1 MKATFK
7 TRFQKIL
14 RSSAAPCV
22 LIVLLSIV
30 LHAMSLPI
38 ATVQGD
44 ARAEYQTESGL
55 PYLSEMDSYLYAR
68 LTEDLAEEGF
78 SAYTLRHDRGADPY
92 ISANATG
99 EEGDVVM
106 GLPILGATVYKLLS
120 WIPGVTPY
128 GVIYWLAPI
137 ITSLTAIPAYI
148 FVKRRTNRLGG
159 LVAGL
164 LVAVAAPF
172 AGHTHA
178 GFYDTDLGL
187 SLLPCLFLLCFAEA
201 LLTRDLKKQ
210 LAWAAGSGVS
220 LCLLG
225 TFWRAYYAY
234 FCIWAAAGFA
244 AGMACHIALLV
255 FILRTKR
262 KPVESAAPEG
272 DSASSDNAS
281 PASDS
286 GKSFLPFRASYVWR
300 GAGLTVLAQAL
311 LCLLV
316 RGKEFFPDIGGI
328 VGNVSGTL
336 ANGDA
341 AFPDAA
347 RFVGELQP
355 TPLLSNEYST
365 GLFARVLDGFAAY
378 TDGVINL
385 LGGWTVLLFGLGVAA
400 LLVVLCLRAVFGRGK
415 MAAGASTTTAET
427 STPAAADAASQPTPA
442 KTFLSN
448 PQSLLV
454 TSAFLF
460 TWLACGL
467 VIVAKGTRF
476 LTIPVL
482 PIGILCGIGVG
493 LLSAR
498 LRKFAEQSETT
509 DDKLAKKSRAIYIA
523 LLAVAVVTFALAV
536 RAEFGN
542 LACGIIGGAILVLGL
557 CLYRLRREALLNL
570 FAVALVLSPCMAAFG
585 FAFCNLPDG
594 SDTLH
599 GASAYIAENAPANAV
614 IASWWDYGYYYE
626 YAAKRL
632 TLGDGGNFNSEW
644 NYWLGQAL
652 MTDDDRLAQGIF
664 GMLATGG
671 LDATHKLMALY
682 RTGRSIPPSPD
693 ATVDETWRS
702 CITGSAFVRGGIYA
716 GGEDTSAA
724 DELPEAMPLGRL
736 PEDARAAA
744 YATAVLKH
752 ILHYSREQGSKLLRE
767 YYGLD
772 EGDAAEI
779 VRLSYDPALRPI
791 YLVISDDMIR
801 KIGAIAT
808 YGNWGFDG
816 DPAIP
821 HIWQGMTARTVTP
834 GTTVTFPLAD
844 SDYTVQVTRGADG
857 LLTATFLNGTGQALA
872 SELRVDV
879 RNKDAY
885 PGTTGYVM
893 DPHTMDF
900 IPYEFRLPR
909 WLSPAKAPYTIYLR
923 EDSENEFRC
932 LVCSTSAAN
941 SVLIRSIMGQ
951 GDTLYNNPLVYRTTI
966 ELPGADGTMEWH
978 EVSVWHL
985 DRPVGW

>member
-1 MKATFK
+1 MKK
-7 TRFQKIL
+7 SLLTRFQTIL

-234 FCIWAAAGFA
+234 FCIGAAAAFA
-244 AGMACHIALLV
+244 AGMACHVGLLIIV
-255 FILRTKR
+255 LRTRR
-262 KPVESAAPEG
+262 KPSA
-272 DSASSDNAS
+272 
-281 PASDS
+281 
-286 GKSFLPFRASYVWR
+286 GKSTLPLRASYVWR
-300 GAGLTVLAQAL
+300 GAWLTLLAQAL

-316 RGKEFFPDIGGI
+316 RGKEFFADIGGI

-355 TPLLSNEYST
+355 TPLLSNEYSA

-400 LLVVLCLRAVFGRGK
+400 LLVVLCLRAVFGRETL
-415 MAAGASTTTAET
+415 AG
-427 STPAAADAASQPTPA
+427 ASQPTPA
-442 KTFLSN
+442 KTFLTP

-509 DDKLAKKSRAIYIA
+509 DDKLAKKPRAVYIA

-599 GASAYIAENAPANAV
+599 GASAYIAENTPANAV

-671 LDATHKLMALY
+671 LDATHKLMTLY
-682 RTGRSIPPSPD
+682 RTGRSIPPSAD

-702 CITGSAFVRGGIYA
+702 FISGSAFVRGGIYA

-724 DELPEAMPLGRL
+724 DELPETMPLGRL
-736 PEDARAAA
+736 SEDVRPAA

-752 ILHYSREQGSKLLRE
+752 ILPYPREDAGRLLRE

-772 EGDAAEI
+772 EADATEI
-779 VRLSYDPALRPI
+779 IRLAYDPAFRPI
-791 YLVISDDMIR
+791 YLVISDDMVR

-816 DPAIP
+816 EPAIP
-821 HIWQGMTARTVTP
+821 HIWQGMTARTVAP

-879 RNKDAY
+879 RNKDDY

-900 IPYEFRLPR
+900 IPYEFPLPR
-909 WLSPAKAPYTIYLR
+909 WVSPAKAPYTIYLR
-923 EDSENEFRC
+923 EDGENEFRC

-966 ELPGADGTMEWH
+966 ELPGADGTPEWH
-978 EVSVWHL
+978 EVSVWNI
-985 DRPVGW
+985 VK

>member
-7 TRFQKIL
+7 TRSQKIL

-22 LIVLLSIV
+22 LIVLLSTV

-68 LTEDLAEEGF
+68 LTEDLAAEGF
-78 SAYTLRHDRGADPY
+78 SAYTLRHDRGADPF

-234 FCIWAAAGFA
+234 FCIGAAAGFA
-244 AGMACHIALLV
+244 AGMACHIGLLV

-262 KPVESAAPEG
+262 KPVAGAVAEG

-300 GAGLTVLAQAL
+300 GAGLTIIAQAL

-365 GLFARVLDGFAAY
+365 GLFGRVLDGFAAY

-400 LLVVLCLRAVFGRGK
+400 LLVVLCLRAVFGRGTIAGG
-415 MAAGASTTTAET
+415 AASDT
-427 STPAAADAASQPTPA
+427 SASQPGSDLSASQPAPA
-442 KTFLSN
+442 KTFLSL

-498 LRKFAEQSETT
+498 LRKFAEQRETT
-509 DDKLAKKSRAIYIA
+509 YDKLAKKPRAIYIA
-523 LLAVAVVTFALAV
+523 LLAVAVVTFAFAV

-599 GASAYIAENAPANAV
+599 GASAYIAENTPANAV

-671 LDATHKLMALY
+671 LDATHKLMTLY

-702 CITGSAFVRGGIYA
+702 YITGSAFVRGGIYA

-724 DELPEAMPLGRL
+724 DELPETMPLGRL
-736 PEDARAAA
+736 PADVRPAA

-752 ILHYSREQGSKLLRE
+752 ILHYSREQGSRLLRE

-772 EGDAAEI
+772 EADAAEI
-779 VRLSYDPALRPI
+779 IRLSYDPALRPI

-808 YGNWGFDG
+808 YGNWGFAG

-821 HIWQGMTARTVTP
+821 HIWQGMTAHTVTP

-844 SDYTVQVTRGADG
+844 SDYTVEVTRSADG
-857 LLTATFLNGTGQALA
+857 RLTATFRNGAGEALA

-985 DRPVGW
+985 DRPAGW

>member
-1 MKATFK
+1 MKTTFK

-120 WIPGVTPY
+120 WVPGITPY

-201 LLTRDLKKQ
+201 LLARDLKKQ

-220 LCLLG
+220 LCLLS

-234 FCIWAAAGFA
+234 FCIGAAAGFA
-244 AGMACHIALLV
+244 AGMACHIGLLIIV
-255 FILRTKR
+255 LRTRR
-262 KPVESAAPEG
+262 KPSA
-272 DSASSDNAS
+272 
-281 PASDS
+281 
-286 GKSFLPFRASYVWR
+286 GKSTLPLRASFVWR
-300 GAGLTVLAQAL
+300 GAGLTLLAQAL

-316 RGKEFFPDIGGI
+316 RGKEFFTDIGEI

-400 LLVVLCLRAVFGRGK
+400 LLVVLCLRAVFGRGT
-415 MAAGASTTTAET
+415 MAGASQPVADA
-427 STPAAADAASQPTPA
+427 SALAGADSQPAAANASPQPTPG
-442 KTFLSN
+442 KTFLSL

-498 LRKFAEQSETT
+498 LRQVAEKPRATGSP
-509 DDKLAKKSRAIYIA
+509 KPRAIYIA

-570 FAVALVLSPCMAAFG
+570 FAMALVLSPCMAAFG

-599 GASAYIAENAPANAV
+599 GASAYIAENTPANAV

-682 RTGRSIPPSPD
+682 RTGKSTPPSPD

-702 CITGSAFVRGGIYA
+702 FITGSAFVRGGIYA

-724 DELPEAMPLGRL
+724 DELPETMPLGRL
-736 PEDARAAA
+736 SEDVRPAA
-744 YATAVLKH
+744 YATAVLTH
-752 ILHYSREQGSKLLRE
+752 ILPYPREYAGRLLRE

-801 KIGAIAT
+801 
-808 YGNWGFDG
+808 
-816 DPAIP
+816 
-821 HIWQGMTARTVTP
+821 
-834 GTTVTFPLAD
+834 
-844 SDYTVQVTRGADG
+844 
-857 LLTATFLNGTGQALA
+857 
-872 SELRVDV
+872 
-879 RNKDAY
+879 
-885 PGTTGYVM
+885 
-893 DPHTMDF
+893 
-900 IPYEFRLPR
+900 
-909 WLSPAKAPYTIYLR
+909 
-923 EDSENEFRC
+923 
-932 LVCSTSAAN
+932 
-941 SVLIRSIMGQ
+941 
-951 GDTLYNNPLVYRTTI
+951 
-966 ELPGADGTMEWH
+966 
-978 EVSVWHL
+978 
-985 DRPVGW
+985 

>member
-1 MKATFK
+1 MKATFQ
-7 TRFQKIL
+7 TRFQTIL

-44 ARAEYQTESGL
+44 ARAEYQTKSGL

-234 FCIWAAAGFA
+234 FCIGAAAGFA

-262 KPVESAAPEG
+262 KPVAGAVAEG

-281 PASDS
+281 PANDS
-286 GKSFLPFRASYVWR
+286 GKSTLPLRASYVWR
-300 GAGLTVLAQAL
+300 GAGLTVLTQAL

-316 RGKEFFPDIGGI
+316 RGKEFFTDIGGI

-427 STPAAADAASQPTPA
+427 STPAAADAASQPAPD
-442 KTFLSN
+442 KTFLSD

-493 LLSAR
+493 LPSAR
-498 LRKFAEQSETT
+498 LRKFAEKSETT

-523 LLAVAVVTFALAV
+523 LLAVAVVTFAFAV

-599 GASAYIAENAPANAV
+599 GASAYIAENTPANAV
-614 IASWWDYGYYYE
+614 VASWWDYGYYYE

-702 CITGSAFVRGGIYA
+702 CITGSAFVRGGVYA

-724 DELPEAMPLGRL
+724 DELPETMPLGRL

-752 ILHYSREQGSKLLRE
+752 ILRYSREQGGKLLRE

-772 EGDAAEI
+772 EADAAEI
-779 VRLSYDPALRPI
+779 VRLTYDPALRPI

-816 DPAIP
+816 EPAIP

-844 SDYTVQVTRGADG
+844 SDYTVEVTRSADG
-857 LLTATFLNGTGQALA
+857 RLTATFRNGAREALPA
-872 SELRVDV
+872 VLRVDSPSSPE
-879 RNKDAY
+879 NSGSPAN
-885 PGTTGYVM
+885 
-893 DPHTMDF
+893 PHTMGRYAFDF
-900 IPYEFRLPR
+900 LLPH
-909 WLSPAKAPYTIYLR
+909 WGNKTKAPYTIYLR

-932 LVCSTSAAN
+932 LVCSSTAAG
-941 SVLIRSIMGQ
+941 SVLIRSIMGH
-951 GDTLYNNPLVYRTTI
+951 GRFLYNSPLVYRTTV

-985 DRPVGW
+985 NRPAGW

>member
-1 MKATFK
+1 MKTTFK

-234 FCIWAAAGFA
+234 FCIGAAAAFA
-244 AGMACHIALLV
+244 AGMACHVGLLIIV
-255 FILRTKR
+255 LRARR
-262 KPVESAAPEG
+262 KPSA
-272 DSASSDNAS
+272 
-281 PASDS
+281 
-286 GKSFLPFRASYVWR
+286 GKSTLPLRASYVWR
-300 GAGLTVLAQAL
+300 GAGLTLLAQAL

-316 RGKEFFPDIGGI
+316 RGKEFFTDIGGI

-400 LLVVLCLRAVFGRGK
+400 LLVVLCLRTVFGRETL
-415 MAAGASTTTAET
+415 AGASQ
-427 STPAAADAASQPTPA
+427 PAPA
-442 KTFLSN
+442 KTFLTL

-498 LRKFAEQSETT
+498 LRKFVEQSETT
-509 DDKLAKKSRAIYIA
+509 DDKLAKKPRAVYIA

-557 CLYRLRREALLNL
+557 CLYRLRCEALLNL

-585 FAFCNLPDG
+585 FAFCNRPDG

-599 GASAYIAENAPANAV
+599 GASAYIAENTPANAV

-671 LDATHKLMALY
+671 LDATHKLMTLY
-682 RTGRSIPPSPD
+682 RTGRSIPP
-693 ATVDETWRS
+693 
-702 CITGSAFVRGGIYA
+702 
-716 GGEDTSAA
+716 AA
-724 DELPEAMPLGRL
+724 DELPETMPLGRL
-736 PEDARAAA
+736 SEDVRPAA

-772 EGDAAEI
+772 EADAAEI
-779 VRLSYDPALRPI
+779 IRLAYDPALRPI

-816 DPAIP
+816 EPAIP
-821 HIWQGMTARTVTP
+821 HIWQGMTARTVAP
-834 GTTVTFPLAD
+834 GMTVTFPLAD

-879 RNKDAY
+879 RNKDDY

-900 IPYEFRLPR
+900 IPYEFPLPR
-909 WLSPAKAPYTIYLR
+909 WVSPAKAPYTIYLR

-932 LVCSTSAAN
+932 LVCNTSAAN

-966 ELPGADGTMEWH
+966 ELPGADGTPEWH
-978 EVSVWHL
+978 EVSVWNIV
-985 DRPVGW
+985 R